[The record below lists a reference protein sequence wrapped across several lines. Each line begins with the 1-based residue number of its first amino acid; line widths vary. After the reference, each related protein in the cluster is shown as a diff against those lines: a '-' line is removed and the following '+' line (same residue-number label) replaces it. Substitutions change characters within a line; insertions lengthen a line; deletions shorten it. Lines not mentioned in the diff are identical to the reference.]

1 MTRIIRILKEF
12 NRKWIVG
19 ECRHLC
25 LFCKYKEH
33 CFPSANMVLD
43 IIYEQDNTLHNRR
56 AIYCW
61 CFELLN
67 NKELLVYGTRDD
79 WYRQAP
85 SAIYSNVTAITS
97 FPVH

>member
-12 NRKWIVG
+12 KRKWITG

-25 LFCKYKEH
+25 LFCKFKEN
-33 CFPSANMVLD
+33 CFPAANMVLD

>member
-25 LFCKYKEH
+25 LFCKYREN
-33 CFPSANMVLD
+33 CFPSDNIVLS
-43 IIYEQDNTLHNRR
+43 IIYEQDNTPHNRR
-56 AIYCW
+56 AIHCW

-79 WYRQAP
+79 WYRQTP
-85 SAIYSNVTAITS
+85 SAIYSNVTAISS
-97 FPVH
+97 FTVH

>member
-12 NRKWIVG
+12 NCKWIVG

-25 LFCKYKEH
+25 LFCKFKNTCY
-33 CFPSANMVLD
+33 PPANMVLD
-43 IIYEQDNTLHNRR
+43 IIYERDNTIYNKRG
-56 AIYCW
+56 IYCY

-67 NKELLVYGTRDD
+67 NKKLCVYGTLDD
-79 WYRQAP
+79 WYRDTP
-85 SAIYSNVTAITS
+85 SAIYTNVTSITS